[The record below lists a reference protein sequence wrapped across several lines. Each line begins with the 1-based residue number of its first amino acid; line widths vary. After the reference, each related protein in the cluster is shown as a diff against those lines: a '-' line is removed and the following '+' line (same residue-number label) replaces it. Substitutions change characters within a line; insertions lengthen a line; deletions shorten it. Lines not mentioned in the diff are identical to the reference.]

1 MSETT
6 TKPEAVAAPDDDQ
19 TVKRGRPGRRTA
31 QNKAEAVLRLL
42 AGKASVD
49 QIARELGVRAATVE
63 SWRETAL
70 EGIQATLAAGEGKSE
85 RERALEKQV
94 RELQDTLQRATI
106 ERAVALK
113 AIEEWKRS
121 SRPSRPGRSP
131 R

>member
-6 TKPEAVAAPDDDQ
+6 TKPEVVAAPDDDQ

-31 QNKAEAVLRLL
+31 KNKAEAVLRLL
-42 AGKASVD
+42 TGKASVD
-49 QIARELGVRAATVE
+49 QIARELGVRVVTVE

-121 SRPSRPGRSP
+121 SRPTRPGRS
-131 R
+131 RR